1 VLWWPGENG
10 KFSFSMK
17 MNWAIDRVD
26 GDVVLLLNDD
36 TEVVAPDWLSSMVG
50 YLQMPGV
57 GIVGALLRFPDGR
70 VQHAGIV
77 AGLEGGRCGHAFRLS
92 SLNDRGY
99 YSLISVARNCLGVTA
114 ACLLVPRSLYL
125 RLGGFNEKEFAVAY
139 NDPDFCFRAHDL
151 DYRIVYTPNA
161 ELIHY
166 EGATRDFGDDP
177 DEEHAYLEKY
187 SERRDP
193 YYNPNFSTAEGNFLF
208 KPTNVPVRQGGK
220 FRVAFISHNMN
231 WEGAP
236 RHLLHVVT
244 GLKALATIEP
254 VVFSLCSGPL
264 ATDFEAN
271 GVTVKV
277 LPPTPGWDASVADY
291 ASWLSL
297 VRGELAKSRV
307 NAVFANTLECF
318 FAVDA
323 ASQLGLPSIWNIHES
338 EGEEYFQRW
347 SSEMREIALKCFFS
361 PYRVIFVA
369 NSTRDVY
376 ATLNANNNAITIKS
390 GYVAASG
397 APITRIDARAHL
409 GVPEEAVL
417 FLSVGTVCER
427 KSQADIVL
435 ALSKLL
441 ERGVNIERLR
451 LIVVGDL
458 RSDYSEE
465 LHLKINALPLAL
477 RDRMTLVART
487 SDVQLYYAAADV
499 FICSSLIES
508 YPSVILEAMD
518 AGLPIITTPVFGI
531 AEQVKEHRNALF
543 FTPGDFGQLATHV
556 QNLLEND
563 AQRVE
568 FGRYSRRQLRSL
580 PSKRTMMHQYED
592 TIRQACTA
600 SVLSRF
606 DVSFQ

>member
-1 VLWWPGENG
+1 
-10 KFSFSMK
+10 
-17 MNWAIDRVD
+17 
-26 GDVVLLLNDD
+26 
-36 TEVVAPDWLSSMVG
+36 MVG

-99 YSLISVARNCLGVTA
+99 YSLISVARNCFGVTA

-151 DYRIVYTPNA
+151 GYRIVYTPNA

-193 YYNPNFSTAEGNFLF
+193 YYNPNFSTAEGNFRF
-208 KPTNVPVRQGGK
+208 QPTNVPVRQGGK
-220 FRVAFISHNMN
+220 FRVAFVSHNMN

-244 GLKALATIEP
+244 GLKALATIDP
-254 VVFSLCSGPL
+254 IVFSLCGGPL
-264 ATDFEAN
+264 ETAFEAN

-277 LPPTPGWDASVADY
+277 LTPPPGWDASLEHY
-291 ASWLSL
+291 TSWLTF
-297 VRGELAKSRV
+297 VRGELVKYRV
-307 NAVFANTLECF
+307 SAVFANTLECF

-323 ASQLGLPSIWNIHES
+323 ASRLSIPSIWNIHES
-338 EGEEYFQRW
+338 EGEEYFRGW
-347 SSEMREIALKCFFS
+347 SIETREIALKCFSS

-376 ATLNANNNAITIKS
+376 ATLDTNNTAITVKN
-390 GYVAASG
+390 GYVGASG
-397 APITRIDARAHL
+397 TPMTRIDARMHLGIDARTHL

-427 KSQADIVL
+427 KGQVDIVL
-435 ALSKLL
+435 ALSTLL

-451 LIVVGDL
+451 LIIVGDL
-458 RSDYSEE
+458 ANEYSEQ
-465 LHLKINALPLAL
+465 LHVKIDALPLVL
-477 RDRMTLVART
+477 KRKINVVAKT
-487 SDVQLYYAAADV
+487 DNVQLFYEAADV
-499 FICSSLIES
+499 FICSSRVES

-531 AEQVKEHRNALF
+531 VEQVKEHRNALF
-543 FTPGDFGQLATHV
+543 FPPGDVGQLATHV
-556 QNLLEND
+556 QHLLEND

-568 FGRYSRRQLRSL
+568 FGFYSRRQLRSL
-580 PSKRTMMHQYED
+580 PSKRTMIHQYED
-592 TIRQACTA
+592 TLRQACTS
-600 SVLSRF
+600 SVFR
-606 DVSFQ
+606 D